1 VSWAKRGNFKRALLW
16 AIPLAASAFILWS
29 MRRQEHAAP

>member
-16 AIPLAASAFILWS
+16 AVPLAASAFILW
-29 MRRQEHAAP
+29 RIRKHEYAAP